1 MTSEYPWCEYIIYD
15 ETSPSCLSWTQ
26 TVGRGRSLK
35 NKGDVAGSISS
46 FGKLAKY
53 WRFGLANKIYFNHRV
68 IWEIFNDKIPD
79 GLVINHIDN
88 NYLNNKISNLEIV
101 STKENNHKTYQHN
114 GLGLN
119 HKNTTGLLGVS
130 DYVREL
136 NGVVYC
142 YAQAQFRDKNGKKVQ
157 KYFRYDPTY
166 LQSKILAFDKAV
178 AWRKNNMLQL
188 IEQGFA
194 FYNKEYL

>member
-1 MTSEYPWCEYIIYD
+1 MTDQYPWHNYIMYD
-15 ETSPSCLSWTQ
+15 ETSPSCLRWTQ
-26 TVGRGRSLK
+26 TVGRGGSLK
-35 NKGDVAGSISS
+35 YKEDIAGSISS

-53 WRFGLANKIYFNHRV
+53 WRFGLNSKTYFNHRV
-68 IWEIFNDKIPD
+68 IWEIFNGEIPN

-119 HKNTTGLLGVS
+119 NKNTTGLLGVS
-130 DYVREL
+130 NHVKNI
-136 NGVVYC
+136 NGVLYC
-142 YAQAQFRDKNGKKVQ
+142 YAQAQFRDKDGKKIQ
-157 KYFRYDPTY
+157 KYFRYDPTN

-178 AWRKNNMLQL
+178 AWRKDNMLQL
-188 IEQGFA
+188 IQQGFA